1 MSEEKIFKEIN
12 IIGRNDK
19 GNIKLC
25 EAIWDELVKT
35 YREEC
40 PDDKNRRRIQ
50 WIFRGQKNN
59 KWHLRTTFERA
70 IIDVADDDGKPRRN
84 GDEEKELDGFYKTI
98 SGKLENK
105 FEIECRL
112 FREFKRKSHHYTDY
126 TPKEGNLLEWL
137 ALMRHYGA
145 PTRLLDFMYSFFAAL
160 YFALEEA
167 EDECAVWAFDS
178 GWIEQKYKE
187 LIYGVKNK
195 PKTTKKYRLRDEVEN
210 AEQIKEKDFSDTFW
224 SNNWGQPVN
233 AVRTAN
239 PYRLNKRLVAQRGLF
254 LYPTNINLS
263 FQDNLKNLVGNNTK
277 ESQEHLRKF
286 HIKASQSQRNYML
299 RRLNDMNINRATL
312 FPDLGGFARSMRT
325 LLAFPEVIAF

>member
-12 IIGRNDK
+12 IIGWDDK
-19 GNIKLC
+19 GKIKLC

-59 KWHLRTTFERA
+59 KWHLRTALERA
-70 IIDVADDDGKPRRN
+70 IIDLADDGGKPKRN
-84 GDEEKELDGFYKTI
+84 GDEEKKLDEFYKNI
-98 SGKLENK
+98 PGKLRNK
-105 FEIECRL
+105 FAIECRL
-112 FREFKRKSHHYTDY
+112 LGEFRRKSHHYTDH

-145 PTRLLDFMYSFFAAL
+145 PTRLLDFVYSFFVAF

-167 EDECAVWAFDS
+167 EGECAVWAFDS
-178 GWIEQKYKE
+178 GWIEQKYEE
-187 LIYGVKNK
+187 LIYGGKKK
-195 PKTTKKYRLRDEVEN
+195 PKTIKSKRLKDEVKN
-210 AEQIKEKDFSDTFW
+210 AEQNKEENFSDTFW
-224 SNNWGQPVN
+224 SNNFRNAVN

-239 PYRLNKRLVAQRGLF
+239 PYRLNKRLVAQQGVF

-277 ESQEHLRKF
+277 KSQEHLRKF
-286 HIKASQSQRNYML
+286 NIKASQSQRNDML
-299 RRLNDMNINRATL
+299 RRLHRMNINSATL
-312 FPDLGGFARSMRT
+312 FPDLGGLARSMRT